1 MDPPLLSFRNAQY
14 LDIAVGVEGERA
26 SDSTR
31 VGDRGIFISDDGERR
46 SESMRNVAY
55 KRRRLR
61 LRPQNLNDSLAKW
74 IPVLEDEDELDD
86 ELRATLDSISSED
99 SRKRK
104 FYASSDNPMSEFK
117 EIQQSLLDEMMRL
130 CGLADSSDDPECA
143 HCCRKLDNTES
154 AFQAAA
160 ATAEADAA
168 PSAAGVGEEMGKEDP
183 PPDRRIFRCDD
194 CGQFLQCKD
203 CCVERHQM
211 SPLHFL
217 KVWNGNFWVA
227 QTLQSLGLIYQ
238 LGHQGGRCPRPKP
251 VVRSMVVM
259 DTSGIHEIKYRRC
272 GCARAS
278 TMNHVEELMRNG
290 WYPATATDPDTC
302 ATLRVLQ
309 TFRLLNVVG
318 NVNAHDFVTTLERS
332 TDGLSA
338 SGIKKIPDRYK
349 VFLRMSRQH
358 SFLERLKHCGQAHDA
373 GGIVATKKGKAA
385 VICWTCPFDG
395 RNLVPGWRDVAEK
408 YRLILALDA
417 NFKLKNRIRKNERED
432 PSLGPGWGAFV
443 EPTQYKEH
451 IRGYVAENDVSS
463 CIAFAALTQ
472 KETRNTVGL
481 RVSGVGGCVCA
492 RHECVRPNGLGDL
505 QKGERYAN
513 MDYILMASLAGFDL
527 MELTVSYD
535 IACQWQKNLRTRV
548 EKLPADMRPD
558 FESFMLQCGLPVW
571 HASSHEEECTNRNSL
586 SFLPGVGKSD
596 GEGIERLWAELN
608 AFAYHTK
615 NMGLG
620 HRADTIEDKINY
632 HNFTKNLGQANMLQR
647 KLVVAIA
654 ERARQVDAFKEVNKS
669 IPSETR
675 AVWQTK
681 VDAFHADGANPNP
694 YLLTEKDGPSEAEIK
709 LMLKKDEEEAAARGN
724 APLHG
729 TSATAFLTAGM
740 QLEDTQRRI
749 KAQLQGGVRTADRES
764 KIEEQRYA
772 LHAKLRPFRALQ
784 HIYTPGAIRAL
795 ERAEARRAPDGP
807 AVKAENIALFL
818 PSALSEGD
826 RGAGG
831 CQEGIAE
838 MEAKLR
844 EAQCTESLTKIRD
857 SLHAK
862 RHVVYWRGGNIG
874 GQYDA
879 TRSQTLTKQITDRI
893 NAKAEK
899 YRQARRALRAL
910 KGEEYRPD
918 LKPLKDADLTL
929 DGDVQDDESAA
940 KKKMALIS
948 AGKGGRVPRHV
959 AGTSKKV
966 MSWIWAARGALD
978 PGEKNLHESLQV
990 EWAKAKARKN
1000 RWDEEVNLLREEMR
1014 RLLRYLRWEES
1025 EWDAR
1030 AALARPDVTG
1040 TIEAGLRAYALR
1052 QGAMYRDLGA
1062 FYFAQLNA
1070 PLGKA
1075 AAALQLD
1082 DEDLPSLFTEERG
1095 DM

>member
-26 SDSTR
+26 SDSTH

-46 SESMRNVAY
+46 SESFRNIAY

-61 LRPQNLNDSLAKW
+61 LRPQNLNDSLSKW
-74 IPVLEDEDELDD
+74 IPVLEDEDKLGD

-99 SRKRK
+99 SGKRK
-104 FYASSDNPMSEFK
+104 FYASSDTPMAEFK
-117 EIQQSLLDEMMRL
+117 DIQAIPVGRN
-130 CGLADSSDDPECA
+130 AA
-143 HCCRKLDNTES
+143 KLDNTTA
-154 AFQAAA
+154 AFAAA
-160 ATAEADAA
+160 IAVPVPSAPAA
-168 PSAAGVGEEMGKEDP
+168 PEVGEEDPP
-183 PPDRRIFRCDD
+183 PPDRRVFRCDE

-217 KVWNGNFWVA
+217 KVWNGDFWVSK
-227 QTLQSLGLIYQ
+227 TLQSLGLIYQ
-238 LGHQGGRCPRPKP
+238 LGHQGGACPRPNA

-259 DTSGIHEIKYRRC
+259 ETSGIHEIKYRRC

-278 TMNHVEELMRNG
+278 TMNHVQELMRNG

-302 ATLRVLQ
+302 ATLRVLER
-309 TFRLLNVVG
+309 FRLLNVVG

-338 SGIKKIPDRYK
+338 SRIRKIPDRYK
-349 VFLRMSRQH
+349 PFLRMARQS
-358 SFLERLKHCGQAHDA
+358 SFLERLKHAGRAHDA
-373 GGIVATKKGKAA
+373 GGIVATKKGEAA
-385 VICWTCPFDG
+385 VKCWTCPFDG

-408 YRLILALDA
+408 YRYLFRLILALDA
-417 NFKLKNRIRKNERED
+417 NFKLKNRIRANERED

-451 IRGYVAENDVSS
+451 LRGYVAENDVSS

-492 RHECVRPNGLGDL
+492 RHKCVRPNGLGDL

-513 MDYILMASLAGFDL
+513 MDYILAASLAGFDL
-527 MELTVSYD
+527 MELTVLYD
-535 IACQWQKNLRTRV
+535 IACQWQKNLLKRI

-558 FESFMLQCGLPVW
+558 FDSFMLQCGLPVW

-586 SFLPGVGKSD
+586 SFLLGVGKSD

-675 AVWQTK
+675 AVWQAK
-681 VDAFHADGANPNP
+681 VDAFHADGNNTNP

-709 LMLKKDEEEAAARGN
+709 LMLKKDEEEGAARGN

-749 KAQLQGGVRTADRES
+749 KAQLLGGVRTADRES

-784 HIYTPGAIRAL
+784 QIYTPAAIRGL
-795 ERAEARRAPDGP
+795 ERAEARRVPDGP
-807 AVKAENIALFL
+807 TVKAENIALFL
-818 PSALSEGD
+818 PSALSEVE

-844 EAQCTESLTKIRD
+844 EAQCTEALTKIRG

-879 TRSQTLTKQITDRI
+879 TRSQTLTKQITARI

-918 LKPLKDADLTL
+918 LKPLKEADLTL

-940 KKKMALIS
+940 KKKMAMIS

-1000 RWDEEVNLLREEMR
+1000 RWDEEVNLLHEEMR
-1014 RLLRYLRWEES
+1014 RLLRYLKWEQG

-1030 AALARPDVTG
+1030 AAMARPDVTG

-1052 QGAMYRDLGA
+1052 QGSMYRDLSA

-1082 DEDLPSLFTEERG
+1082 DEDLPSLFTEGVLERG